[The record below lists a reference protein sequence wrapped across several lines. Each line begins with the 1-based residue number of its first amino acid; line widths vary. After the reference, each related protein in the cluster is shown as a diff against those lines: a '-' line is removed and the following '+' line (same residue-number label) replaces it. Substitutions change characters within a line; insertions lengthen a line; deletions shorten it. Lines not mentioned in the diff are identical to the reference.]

1 MISRRSG
8 MSAQQLWT
16 PLTPARTCRG
26 GSIGKVTATFSPGL
40 YKIVTGAFTQLQL
53 NLGLGVG
60 ERWQSIYKRKR
71 EAEEITRLRLVPIP
85 PHKTKEV
92 TFGQFGEGEKDS
104 R

>member
-1 MISRRSG
+1 

-60 ERWQSIYKRKR
+60 GRGGRAYINAREKQRKS
-71 EAEEITRLRLVPIP
+71 P
-85 PHKTKEV
+85 
-92 TFGQFGEGEKDS
+92 G
-104 R
+104 